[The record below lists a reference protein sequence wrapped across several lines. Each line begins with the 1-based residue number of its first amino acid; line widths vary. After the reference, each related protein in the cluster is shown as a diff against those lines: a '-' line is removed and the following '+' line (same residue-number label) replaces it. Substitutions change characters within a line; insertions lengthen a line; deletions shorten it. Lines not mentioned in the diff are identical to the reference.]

1 MKFFKKIFK
10 SVGFKKENIQ
20 EKILVVVGEEAFLEN
35 YNKGFFLVPL
45 SIIDSKK
52 TLNKKFAFNKYRD
65 AYYKINEHYD
75 FEEMSFYVCK
85 NLSELSFLYKI
96 KKAL

>member
-1 MKFFKKIFK
+1 MSKI
-10 SVGFKKENIQ
+10 
-20 EKILVVVGEEAFLEN
+20 EEM
-35 YNKGFFLVPL
+35 
-45 SIIDSKK
+45 K
-52 TLNKKFAFNKYRD
+52 TLVNQLNKYRD

>member
-52 TLNKKFAFNKYRD
+52 SPNKKIAFNKYRNG
-65 AYYKINEHYD
+65 YYKINEHYD

-85 NLSELSFLYKI
+85 NLNELGFLYKI
-96 KKAL
+96 KKVK